1 MNHDASL
8 GAPDVREVDWEPN
21 ERRYPEGLRD
31 TRWVGEVNRLREEC
45 PVAYADE
52 FGGFYSLTRYRDVCR
67 AALEHQTFESGQQF
81 VRIPSL
87 FTIPG
92 SLNPPEHT
100 VFRRMLNQYFTTARM
115 QALAPQIADC
125 ANGLLDPL
133 LARGHGDLVREF
145 CQPLAARS
153 LALLM
158 NLGEDAYRDMLAN
171 FDRFDALG
179 WEPQAVNELLV
190 KVLREHIARLV
201 ADRRS
206 HPMPAE
212 DDLMSGA
219 MSMEIDGVPL
229 DDEHVI
235 AIGVGM
241 IGAGHST
248 TADALSS
255 AVFRLAT
262 DPYLQSQLRAAPE
275 LVGGAVEEFVRL
287 DAPVAERSR
296 RAVTDVEIAGRTI
309 PTGSLVALNI
319 GAANLDPAQFE
330 HPEACIVDRSPNRH
344 IGFGHGV
351 HKCVGA
357 PLARIEMKIAIQ
369 QLLVRTDGFALNAA
383 AENSPGL
390 ILKGLA
396 KVPVRFTTARR
407 SRSCPPA
414 RPEPVGKDA
423 INDAQSHG

>member
-1 MNHDASL
+1 MNHDASVE
-8 GAPDVREVDWEPN
+8 AHAVREVDWEPK
-21 ERRYPEGLRD
+21 EQLYGDGLRD
-31 TRWVGEVNRLREEC
+31 SRWVSEVNRLRDDC
-45 PVAYADE
+45 PVAYSKE
-52 FGGFYSLTRYRDVCR
+52 FGGFYSLTRYADVCR

-92 SLNPPEHT
+92 SLNPPQHT
-100 VFRRMLNQYFTTARM
+100 VFRRMLNQYFTAARM
-115 QALAPQIADC
+115 QALAPQITDC
-125 ANGLLDPL
+125 ANALLDPL
-133 LARGHGDLVREF
+133 VARGHGDLVGEF
-145 CQPLAARS
+145 CQPLAARA

-158 NLGEDAYRDMLAN
+158 NLGEDAYRDMLDN
-171 FDRFDALG
+171 FERLDALG

-190 KVLREHIARLV
+190 RVLREHIARLV
-201 ADRRS
+201 ADRRA
-206 HPMPAE
+206 HPMAAE

-219 MSMEIDGVPL
+219 MSMDVDGVPL
-229 DDEHVI
+229 DDEQVI
-235 AIGVGM
+235 AIGIGM

-275 LVGGAVEEFVRL
+275 LVGSAVEEFVRL

-296 RAVTDVEIAGRTI
+296 RAVSDVEVAGRTI
-309 PTGSLVALNI
+309 PAGSLVALNI

-357 PLARIEMKIAIQ
+357 PLARIEMQIAIQ
-369 QLLVRTDGFALNAA
+369 QLLARTEGFTLSAA
-383 AENSPGL
+383 PENSPGL

-396 KVPVRFTTARR
+396 KVPVQITAPRAR
-407 SRSCPPA
+407 QHPA
-414 RPEPVGKDA
+414 GKDEPR
-423 INDAQSHG
+423 DADSYR

>member
-1 MNHDASL
+1 MNQDAS
-8 GAPDVREVDWEPN
+8 AEPAAERDVDWEPTGQ
-21 ERRYPEGLRD
+21 RFDDGLRD
-31 TRWVGEVNRLREEC
+31 SRWVTEVNRLRGEC
-45 PVAYADE
+45 PVAYSNE
-52 FGGFYSLTRYRDVCR
+52 FGGFYSLTRYADVCR

-100 VFRRMLNQYFTTARM
+100 VFRRMLNRYFAPARM
-115 QALAPQIADC
+115 DALAPQITDC
-125 ANGLLDPL
+125 ANELLDPL
-133 LARGHGDLVREF
+133 VARGQGDLVGGF
-145 CQPLAARS
+145 CQPLAARG
-153 LALLM
+153 LAVLM
-158 NLGEDAYRDMLAN
+158 NLGEEAYLDMLEN

-190 KVLREHIARLV
+190 KVLRDHIAKLV
-201 ADRRS
+201 AARRQQ
-206 HPMPAE
+206 PMDPE
-212 DDLMSGA
+212 VDLLSGA
-219 MSMEIDGVPL
+219 MTMEVDGAPL
-229 DDEHVI
+229 DDEQVI
-235 AIGVGM
+235 AIGIGM

-275 LVGGAVEEFVRL
+275 LVAGAVEEFVRL
-287 DAPVAERSR
+287 DAPVTERSR
-296 RAVTDVEIAGRTI
+296 RAVSDVELAGRAI
-309 PTGSLVALNI
+309 PAGSLVALNI
-319 GAANLDPAQFE
+319 GAANLDPEHFE

-357 PLARIEMKIAIQ
+357 PLARMEMKIAIQ
-369 QLLVRTDGFALNAA
+369 QLLGRTEGFVLNAA
-383 AENSPGL
+383 PENSPGL

-396 KVPVRFTTARR
+396 KVPVRFTAPRGSRR
-407 SRSCPPA
+407 HR
-414 RPEPVGKDA
+414 
-423 INDAQSHG
+423 